1 MYVLLYV
8 LVSLTILSVDWLR
21 ICQNTCWRNVI
32 VAKWNSLMGVLSF
45 SFFYSL
51 QEGFSKIVKLLC
63 ELSVLCLILKLDETV
78 FPNGSGLIQH
88 DNVPCHTTTI
98 VQKWFEEHNS
108 SMCWLGLQTHISIQ
122 MSMCRMYWKQVWS
135 MEGPPRNLQ
144 DWGSAANILVPNTT
158 AHIQTSCGVHASTG
172 QSCFACERGT
182 YIILGN

>member
-122 MSMCRMYWKQVWS
+122 MSMCRMYWRNKSDQWRAHLATYRTEDLLLTSWCQIPQRTFRRLVESMPLQVKAVLHVKG
-135 MEGPPRNLQ
+135 GPTL
-144 DWGSAANILVPNTT
+144 
-158 AHIQTSCGVHASTG
+158 
-172 QSCFACERGT
+172 
-182 YIILGN
+182 Y

>member
-1 MYVLLYV
+1 M
-8 LVSLTILSVDWLR
+8 R
-21 ICQNTCWRNVI
+21 
-32 VAKWNSLMGVLSF
+32 VLSF
-45 SFFYSL
+45 SFFYSI

-122 MSMCRMYWKQVWS
+122 MSMCRMYWRNKSDQWRAHLTTYRTEDLLLTSWCQIPRHTFRGLVESMSDGSKLYWWPTQYSAGGYNVMADRYISWNMLRDGNTKDNQVQQWS
-135 MEGPPRNLQ
+135 INVR
-144 DWGSAANILVPNTT
+144 
-158 AHIQTSCGVHASTG
+158 
-172 QSCFACERGT
+172 
-182 YIILGN
+182 